1 MSKRTRS
8 PKVADAVNLDL
19 QAFSQTLTEPLPL
32 LLFSR
37 DRDALV
43 RWSTVRR
50 WVDDALA
57 GEAAPDLTTVEMAI
71 AYLLERG
78 ADTPRP

>member
-1 MSKRTRS
+1 MSKRTPN
-8 PKVADAVNLDL
+8 PKAADAVTMDL
-19 QAFSQTLTEPLPL
+19 RAFSETLTGLLPA

-50 WVDDALA
+50 WVDDSLA
-57 GEAAPDLTTVEMAI
+57 GNPAPDLPTIDLAM
-71 AYLLERG
+71 AYLVERG
-78 ADTPRP
+78 GGTSRQ